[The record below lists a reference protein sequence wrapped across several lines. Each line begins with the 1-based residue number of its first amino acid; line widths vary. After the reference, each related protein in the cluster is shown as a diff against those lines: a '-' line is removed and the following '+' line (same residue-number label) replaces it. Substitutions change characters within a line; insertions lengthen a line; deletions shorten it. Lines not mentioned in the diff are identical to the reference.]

1 MQLAV
6 RPSVPHPSL
15 RGWLPVQATHNGG
28 GGRGQTT
35 SLPKRKREERRGGK
49 KLLICATWSNEGGRG
64 RQMQTAVLAQAR
76 TAFGGSSATT
86 PALFCR
92 PDAWESAGDFWAYFR
107 FQGMELLPF
116 GGAERG
122 TRAEGDRGNMGSK
135 ELAAEVPRNREVP
148 SCPFRDPAEMG
159 SAACPIYCRRFPRG
173 NEDEVRKPWAA
184 RRKLFRCVRARSS
197 CRYVRSSCAER

>member
-1 MQLAV
+1 MAAAV
-6 RPSVPHPSL
+6 PPRL
-15 RGWLPVQATHNGG
+15 
-28 GGRGQTT
+28 
-35 SLPKRKREERRGGK
+35 
-49 KLLICATWSNEGGRG
+49 
-64 RQMQTAVLAQAR
+64 
-76 TAFGGSSATT
+76 T

-184 RRKLFRCVRARSS
+184 RRRKLLRHARALELPLWTGLVRRMLKHG
-197 CRYVRSSCAER
+197 RLHVHKTRG